1 MEHFL
6 LEDHKLY
13 KSKLKIS
20 DGVSS
25 IILKIRFK
33 GFSLM
38 KKEDWDKLF
47 IKNSI
52 ICLNKNN
59 LSCLMQGIDWI
70 FVTNSPIEIYCSNV
84 Q

>member
-1 MEHFL
+1 
-6 LEDHKLY
+6 
-13 KSKLKIS
+13 
-20 DGVSS
+20 
-25 IILKIRFK
+25 
-33 GFSLM
+33 M

-59 LSCLMQGIDWI
+59 LNCLMQGIDWI

>member
-59 LSCLMQGIDWI
+59 LTSLMQGIDWI